1 MARPRRRETE
11 TSALFV
17 RIPAVQAQKLDQAA
31 YATKTPKSA
40 LVSSLVAR
48 YVDPENPGTL
58 TELSAQEESG
68 LGLGRHSFRP
78 AEGPEVLTLGQLAEF
93 LQLDE
98 DEARALAE
106 LGRLPGRKLGK
117 EWRFSRRAV
126 LDWLAGGE
134 APEK

>member
-1 MARPRRRETE
+1 MKR
-11 TSALFV
+11 
-17 RIPAVQAQKLDQAA
+17 
-31 YATKTPKSA
+31 PKSA

-48 YVDPENPGTL
+48 YVDPENPRTL
-58 TELSAQEESG
+58 TELSGEEESG

-78 AEGPEVLTLGQLAEF
+78 AEAPEVMTLAQLAEF

-106 LGRLPGRKLGK
+106 LGQLPGRKLGK

-126 LDWLAGGE
+126 FEWLATGE